1 MNRNKMAYNEK
12 LAGRI
17 IDDQADQIE
26 RLRNVLERARTVLGN
41 MALENEGAIFRR
53 WPINHEP
60 LRSDA
65 KNLLP
70 VIDEAMKP

>member
-1 MNRNKMAYNEK
+1 MAEYEDALLK
-12 LAGRI
+12 TLATSN
-17 IDDQADQIE
+17 DK
-26 RLRNVLERARTVLGN
+26 LRNALERARTVLGN

-65 KNLLP
+65 RNLLP
-70 VIDEAMKP
+70 VIDEALTAGEKS